1 MNRIQST
8 IRYIPAVLV
17 LCLCA
22 DLVHASPGIDAYE
35 AGDFA
40 TAEPLLK
47 QELATSDDAKKR
59 ILVGIITMSRNEFKE
74 ALALFEEAAERY
86 PNSADAQYWVGAS
99 AGSLAGNASIFKAAG
114 HAKKARKAF
123 ERAIELDAQ
132 HLEAHQG
139 LVQYYLQAPGFLG
152 GDKDEALQ
160 LAKHTVTFA
169 PIEGRLLLAQVYG
182 QTKQPEQRAVVFEEL
197 ISTAPDDPR
206 AYLNIGFLQQNEEDY
221 AGAHRSFSDA
231 ANTTSTT
238 DGAETARQS
247 ARYQIGRTAVFSEQR
262 LNDGIEALT
271 DYLDGEIGSGMP
283 EKAWARFRRGQL
295 HQLAN
300 NEDSAQADFKAAK
313 AASTD
318 KRLDKELKK
327 VLR

>member
-22 DLVHASPGIDAYE
+22 DLVHASPGTEAYE

-47 QELATSDDAKKR
+47 QELAASDDEKKR
-59 ILVGIITMSRNEFKE
+59 ILLGIITMSRNEFKE
-74 ALALFEEAAERY
+74 ALALFEETSKRY
-86 PNSADAQYWVGAS
+86 PDSADAQYWVGAS

-123 ERAIELDAQ
+123 ERAIELDPQ
-132 HLEAHQG
+132 HLQAHQG

-160 LAKHTVTFA
+160 LAKRSVSFS
-169 PIEGRLLLAQVYG
+169 PIEGRLLVAQVYG
-182 QTKQPEQRAVVFEEL
+182 QTKQPEQRAAVFEEL
-197 ISTAPDDPR
+197 ISAAPDDPR
-206 AYLNIGFLQQNEEDY
+206 AYLNIGFVQQNEENY
-221 AGAHRSFSDA
+221 EAAHRSFTDA
-231 ANTTSTT
+231 ANTSSSA
-238 DGAETARQS
+238 DGAEFARQS

-262 LNDGIEALT
+262 LKDGIEALT
-271 DYLDGEIGSGMP
+271 DYLDGEVGSGMP
-283 EKAWARFRRGQL
+283 DKAWAQFRRGQL
-295 HQLAN
+295 HLLASN
-300 NEDSAQADFKAAK
+300 NDDAQADFAAAK
-313 AASTD
+313 SASTD

-327 VLR
+327 VMR